1 MKSFSGKVAA
11 ITGAGS
17 GMGRALALALARDG
31 CHLALADCNEAT
43 LAQTAQ
49 LARTAALRTVG
60 ELRITTRVLDVA
72 ERTAMFDWAA
82 DTAAQ
87 HRHVNLVFN
96 NAGVALSST
105 IEGMDYADLEWIVG
119 INFWGVVHGTK
130 AFLPYLKAAGE
141 GHIVNTS
148 SVFGLFAQP
157 GMSGYNAT
165 KFAVRGFTEALR
177 QELDLMR
184 CGVSATCVH
193 PGGIRTAIAQA
204 SRIAP
209 NMIGFMV
216 DSEQQGK
223 DDFEKFFITSA
234 DDAAC
239 TILDGVRNNR
249 RRVLIGR
256 DARAADWL
264 ARALPAAYQ
273 ALVVLQSRRMRRI
286 AQERARARAAQPPD
300 ARAPQ
305 QRAAGKRAQP

>member
-1 MKSFSGKVAA
+1 MKNFTDKVAA

-17 GMGRALALALARDG
+17 GMGRSLAIQLAGEG
-31 CHLALADCNEAT
+31 CHLALADRNPAS
-43 LAQTAQ
+43 LAETGQ
-49 LARTAALRTVG
+49 LARAAAPQRLG
-60 ELRITTRVLDVA
+60 APLRITTRVLDVA
-72 ERTAMFDWAA
+72 DRAAMFDWAA
-82 DTAAQ
+82 ATALE
-87 HRHVNLVFN
+87 HKGVNLVFN

-105 IEGMDYADLEWIVG
+105 IEGMEYTDLEWIVG

-130 AFLPYLKAAGE
+130 AFLPYLKASGA

-177 QELDLMR
+177 QELDLLR

-193 PGGIRTAIAQA
+193 PGGIRTNIAQA

-209 NMIGFMV
+209 NMVGFMV
-216 DSEQQGK
+216 ENEQQGR
-223 DDFEKFFITSA
+223 DDFEKFFITTA
-234 DDAAC
+234 DDAARV
-239 TILDGVRNNR
+239 ILDGVRKNK

-264 ARALPAAYQ
+264 ARTLPAAYQ
-273 ALVVLQSRRMRRI
+273 ALVVMQTRRLKRS
-286 AQERARARAAQPPD
+286 AAKRARRAAQLD
-300 ARAPQ
+300 GTRA
-305 QRAAGKRAQP
+305 